1 MMREVRNI
9 SLGVKLILPFACAW
23 AKRQE
28 STILKTGAPL
38 SLEQSKLAARLGI
51 QHPERIRLRAVA
63 EVPPLNWLLRLLGQ
77 KLGVVSGQTI
87 GMTLRYG
94 IFIREE
100 HWGDRRLL
108 AHELAHVAQY
118 ERLGGFRG
126 FLKPYLEECINPG
139 YPLGDLELEAKKA
152 ESLAST

>member
-1 MMREVRNI
+1 MSVVIRV
-9 SLGVKLILPFACAW
+9 ILPFACAW
-23 AKRQE
+23 VRRQE
-28 STILKTGAPL
+28 STILKTGVPL
-38 SLEQSKLAARLGI
+38 SLGQINLAARFGI
-51 QHPERIRLRAVA
+51 LHPERIRLRAVSQ
-63 EVPPLNWLLRLLGQ
+63 VPPLNCLLRFVGE

-108 AHELAHVAQY
+108 THELAHVAQY

-126 FLKPYLEECINPG
+126 FLKQYLEECVNPG
-139 YPLGDLELEAKKA
+139 YPLGDLELEAKQA
-152 ESLAST
+152 ESLASTHPDI